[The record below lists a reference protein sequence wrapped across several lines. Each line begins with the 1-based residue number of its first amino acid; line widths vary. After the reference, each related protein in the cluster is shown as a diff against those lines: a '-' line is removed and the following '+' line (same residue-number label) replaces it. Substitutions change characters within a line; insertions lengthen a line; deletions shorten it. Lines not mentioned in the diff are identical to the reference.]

1 MTKQKKVLVI
11 RRDNIGDLVC
21 TTPLF
26 DALRAAWPT
35 ARIDALVNSYN
46 AGVIAGQRSLDQV
59 HVYTKTKHRLPGQSL
74 SAILFGRLR
83 MYWSLRRQQYDYA
96 IIAGGTASS
105 SHALKLAK
113 AARPKHI
120 VGFVPEGQPHDA
132 AIDLPVLLR
141 ATDPIRHQIED
152 VHRLLGPLGITLPP
166 GPLSLTV
173 PSDELAQAR
182 ARIGTGAGRLVA
194 VHISAREATRVWPV
208 AHYIRLIE
216 QLRAH
221 GHRVLLLWSPGA
233 KDNPRHP
240 GDDEK
245 AAEIIAA
252 LPADA
257 ITPYPTSELGA
268 LMAALACV
276 DLAVCC
282 DGGGLHV
289 AAGVGVPVVGL
300 FEHLEGKYLHWY
312 PWQVPQR
319 VVTSGSI
326 DDWQIGHIAPQPVI
340 EACLALLN
348 ADASH
353 SVETA

>member
-1 MTKQKKVLVI
+1 MTSQKKILVI

-21 TTPLF
+21 TTPLL

-46 AGVIAGQRSLDQV
+46 AGVIEGQRSLDQV

-74 SAILFGRLR
+74 SAILLGRLR
-83 MYWSLRRQQYDYA
+83 MYWALRRLQYDYA
-96 IIAGGTASS
+96 IIAGTAPS

-113 AARPKHI
+113 AVRPKHI
-120 VGFVPEGQPHDA
+120 VGFVLDGQPHDA
-132 AIDLPVLLR
+132 VIDLPVVRR
-141 ATDPIRHQIED
+141 AADPIRHQVED
-152 VHRLLGPLGITLPP
+152 VHRLLEPLGITLPP

-173 PSDELAQAR
+173 PAEALAQAR
-182 ARIGTGAGRLVA
+182 ARIGAGPGRLVA

-208 AHYIRLIE
+208 AHYIQLIE
-216 QLRAH
+216 QLRAQ

-257 ITPYPTSELGA
+257 VIPYPTSELGA

-312 PWQVPQR
+312 PWQVPHR
-319 VVTSGSI
+319 VITSDSV
-326 DDWQIGHIAPQPVI
+326 DDWQIAHIAPQPVI
-340 EACLALLN
+340 DACFALLN
-348 ADASH
+348 SQAAQP
-353 SVETA
+353 VETA